1 MDTAIKRPLSTAL
14 CTALLLGSSLAAAA
28 ELTSLETRWLTAA
41 LPVLDYAK
49 RELRL
54 PVDITVQ
61 PQARAGDVPVALGY
75 EAGRCKLVLSLR
87 GNAGAEDILQSVPA
101 AQQPLMIEAMFAHE
115 IAHCWRYAQGEWHVA
130 PAGFEQL
137 PGAQSA
143 SAQALRDTR
152 REEGFADLVAL
163 AWTQQRHPGQ
173 YGAVAAWMRT
183 VRSADHDT
191 GEAGSH
197 STMAWLQLARH
208 GSAFNSRLP
217 LFEQA
222 GSLWR
227 QGLARE

>member
-1 MDTAIKRPLSTAL
+1 MDTAIKRSLSTVV
-14 CTALLLGSSLAAAA
+14 CTTLLLGSGLAAAA
-28 ELTSLETRWLTAA
+28 ELTSLETRWLTAG

-49 RELRL
+49 RELGL

-87 GNAGAEDILQSVPA
+87 GNAGAEDIFKSVPA

-115 IAHCWRYAQGEWHVA
+115 LAHCWRYAQGEWHVT
-130 PAGFEQL
+130 PAGFAQL
-137 PGAQSA
+137 PETAPA
-143 SAQALRDTR
+143 SAQALQQTR

-183 VRSADHDT
+183 VRSDDQSGA
-191 GEAGSH
+191 AGSH